1 MIVVTGASR
10 GLGRAI
16 CDRLIQKNINVFGLA
31 RNVEGVPF
39 ASVNCD
45 VSSYD
50 SVKAVAQQLKK
61 DGVQVTGLVNAAGI
75 ASMNLAVITPQS
87 VAQNIINTNLLG
99 TIYCCQLFAPLMLR
113 HKQGSIINFSTIAVA
128 LGLKGESIYAASKAG
143 VEGFTR
149 SFARE
154 MADFNVRVNC
164 IAPGPID
171 TSLLKGITAEQIH
184 KIVSQQIIPKQFTPE
199 SVADLVELL
208 IDNRSDSL
216 SGQVLHVGGV

>member
-1 MIVVTGASR
+1 MIVVTGASK

-16 CDRLIQKNINVFGLA
+16 CERLIEKNIDVFGVA
-31 RNVEGVPF
+31 RNVEDVPF
-39 ASVNCD
+39 FSMSCD
-45 VSSYD
+45 VSSCE
-50 SVKAVAQQLKK
+50 SVKGVAQHLKK
-61 DGVQVTGLVNAAGI
+61 ERIKVSGLVNAAGI
-75 ASMNLAVITPQS
+75 ASMNLAVTTPQS
-87 VAQNIINTNLLG
+87 VAQKIINTNLLG

-113 HKQGSIINFSTIAVA
+113 KKQGSIINFSTIAVA

-154 MADFNVRVNC
+154 MADFNVQVNC

-171 TSLLKGITAEQIH
+171 TNLLKGITSEQIH
-184 KIVSQQIIPKQFTPE
+184 KIVSQQIIPKQFKPD

-208 IDNRSDSL
+208 LDSRSNSL
-216 SGQVLHVGGV
+216 SGQVLHVGGA

>member
-1 MIVVTGASR
+1 MIIVTGASK

-16 CDRLIQKNINVFGLA
+16 CERLMEKNIDVFGLA
-31 RNVEGVPF
+31 RNVENLPF
-39 ASVNCD
+39 ASMSCD
-45 VSSYD
+45 VSSYEN
-50 SVKAVAQQLKK
+50 VKAVVKHLKK
-61 DGVQVTGLVNAAGI
+61 KGGQVEGLVNAAGI
-75 ASMNLAVITPQS
+75 ASMNLAVTTPQI
-87 VAQNIINTNLLG
+87 VAQKIVNTNLLG
-99 TIYCCQLFAPLMLR
+99 TIYCCQLISPMMLR

-171 TSLLKGITAEQIH
+171 TSLLSGITVNQIN
-184 KIVSQQIIPKQFTPE
+184 KIVSQQIIPKQFKPD

-208 IDNRSDSL
+208 LDSRSNSL